1 MGPDTEC
8 WSITDMSK
16 TIKIFDNTGLLEIA
30 DYEQGSSS
38 TSTDSNLC
46 DVKWDTQDKVFRFR
60 YRYDSLWYSVP
71 NQILYLN
78 WNRRGREIIEWIE
91 KQQQQQTLWRT
102 QAAENPAVADA
113 LSSMADS
120 LSQLITIV
128 SLAAGTGDTE

>member
-1 MGPDTEC
+1 
-8 WSITDMSK
+8 MSK

-30 DYEQGSSS
+30 DYEQGSTS

-46 DVKWDTQDKVFRFR
+46 DVKWDTQGKVFR

-91 KQQQQQTLWRT
+91 KQQQQQALWRT

>member
-1 MGPDTEC
+1 
-8 WSITDMSK
+8 MSK

-46 DVKWDTQDKVFRFR
+46 EVKWDTLDKVFR

-91 KQQQQQTLWRT
+91 KQQQQQALWRT

-128 SLAAGTGDTE
+128 SLAVGTGDTE

>member
-1 MGPDTEC
+1 
-8 WSITDMSK
+8 MSK

-46 DVKWDTQDKVFRFR
+46 DVKWDTQDKVFR

-91 KQQQQQTLWRT
+91 KQQQQQALWRT

-128 SLAAGTGDTE
+128 SLAAGTEDTE

>member
-46 DVKWDTQDKVFRFR
+46 DVKWDTQDKVFR

-91 KQQQQQTLWRT
+91 KQQQQQALWRT

>member
-1 MGPDTEC
+1 
-8 WSITDMSK
+8 MSK

-30 DYEQGSSS
+30 DYEQGSTS

-46 DVKWDTQDKVFRFR
+46 DVKWDTQDKVFR

-91 KQQQQQTLWRT
+91 KQQQQQALWRT

-128 SLAAGTGDTE
+128 SLAAGTEDTE

>member
-1 MGPDTEC
+1 
-8 WSITDMSK
+8 MSK

-30 DYEQGSSS
+30 DYEQGSTS

-46 DVKWDTQDKVFRFR
+46 DVKWDTQDKVFR

-91 KQQQQQTLWRT
+91 KQQQQQALWRT

>member
-1 MGPDTEC
+1 
-8 WSITDMSK
+8 MSK

-30 DYEQGSSS
+30 DYEQGSTS

-46 DVKWDTQDKVFRFR
+46 DVKWDTQDKVFR

-91 KQQQQQTLWRT
+91 KQQQQQAQWRT

>member
-8 WSITDMSK
+8 WSIIDMSK

-30 DYEQGSSS
+30 DYEQGSTS

-46 DVKWDTQDKVFRFR
+46 DVKWDTQDKVFR

-91 KQQQQQTLWRT
+91 KQQQQQALWRT

-128 SLAAGTGDTE
+128 SLAVGTGDTE

>member
-8 WSITDMSK
+8 WSIIDMSK

-30 DYEQGSSS
+30 DYEQGSTS

-46 DVKWDTQDKVFRFR
+46 DVKWDTQDKVFR

-91 KQQQQQTLWRT
+91 KQQQQQALWRT

-128 SLAAGTGDTE
+128 SLAAGTEDTE

>member
-1 MGPDTEC
+1 
-8 WSITDMSK
+8 MSK

-46 DVKWDTQDKVFRFR
+46 DVKWDTQDKVFR

-91 KQQQQQTLWRT
+91 KQQQQQALWRT

>member
-8 WSITDMSK
+8 WSIIDMSK

-30 DYEQGSSS
+30 DYEQGSTS

-46 DVKWDTQDKVFRFR
+46 DVKWDTQDKVFR

-91 KQQQQQTLWRT
+91 KQQQQQALWRT